1 MMQLCDGAGS
11 MRHLSNAEIYDRL
24 HRAFSILGIEAGT
37 TDIGNTA
44 LLTARKVIAG
54 LQLAIVASDEGIDL
68 RSLSVSAEVLP
79 PLRPLPV
86 AKEG

>member
-1 MMQLCDGAGS
+1 

-24 HRAFSILGIEAGT
+24 HRAFSILGTEAGK

-44 LLTARKVIAG
+44 LLTARKVITG

-68 RSLSVSAEVLP
+68 RSPSVGEDILP
-79 PLRPLPV
+79 SIRTI
-86 AKEG
+86 AGRKRWD